1 MAPPGDLEAS
11 FRLRVRPCRGEPV
24 PADEEGEWDFLRWVR
39 LGEKSVSVE
48 LGRESA
54 ERALGVVH
62 RVRRSWLD
70 ALSTGLFMIFFWGA
84 FCGDEVGPLASERA
98 RFEALAVVLAVGVEA
113 GGV

>member
-24 PADEEGEWDFLRWVR
+24 PASEEGEWDSLRWVR
-39 LGEKSVSVE
+39 VGEKSVSVE
-48 LGRESA
+48 SGRESA
-54 ERALGVVH
+54 ERALGVGH

-70 ALSTGLFMIFFWGA
+70 GLFMIFFWGA
-84 FCGDEVGPLASERA
+84 FCGDGVGPLASERA
-98 RFEALAVVLAVGVEA
+98 RFEALAVVFAVGVEA